1 MDETVVCK
9 KKQTASAYNTP
20 KIIIQGKNRKSN
32 NGIGA
37 KSDTARTSDMWFS
50 QEVEKRTLV
59 NCSLKNES
67 RFQENVQP
75 GESSLRGWDG
85 TLSSGQEETASFP
98 EGGKRQ
104 FYAFGYTNALLAN
117 LQNYIRFAQL
127 ASLVLFCS
135 WGFGR
140 LLCGRFFRRFFG
152 SFRGMVIQSGRR
164 HRESIVILFL
174 AFTAGSLPPFS
185 QQASHLNCAGLLVF
199 FELIRDRRQCQ
210 RAKGNTAN
218 DFSDFHGNASSASLF
233 YNLQADALSRSLSQ
247 RQCCIICEK
256 KRMLQMSKV
265 GLLGLLHT
273 PFNTYSTLAV
283 LRRRCSLLKKVE
295 KNLGSLSSQ
304 GFSVFRL
311 WSE

>member
-1 MDETVVCK
+1 M
-9 KKQTASAYNTP
+9 
-20 KIIIQGKNRKSN
+20 
-32 NGIGA
+32 
-37 KSDTARTSDMWFS
+37 
-50 QEVEKRTLV
+50 
-59 NCSLKNES
+59 
-67 RFQENVQP
+67 
-75 GESSLRGWDG
+75 
-85 TLSSGQEETASFP
+85 
-98 EGGKRQ
+98 
-104 FYAFGYTNALLAN
+104 LAG
-117 LQNYIRFAQL
+117 
-127 ASLVLFCS
+127 LVLFC
-135 WGFGR
+135 GRRFGGLHR
-140 LLCGRFFRRFFG
+140 GRFFRGFF
-152 SFRGMVIQSGRR
+152 SFFRGGVIDPGRR